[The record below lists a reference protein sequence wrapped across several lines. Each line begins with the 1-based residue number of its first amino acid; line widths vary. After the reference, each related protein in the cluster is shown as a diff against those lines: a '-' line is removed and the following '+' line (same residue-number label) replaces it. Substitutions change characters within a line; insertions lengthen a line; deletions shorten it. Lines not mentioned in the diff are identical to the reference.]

1 MSNPDSSILKVR
13 RSIHIAVPPPRA
25 WQEFGSKAR
34 MNLWWGKVLGKA
46 AAGQPSGQH
55 LKAYEPRLGG
65 RIEMEVD
72 MDGSPGR
79 YGGVIEVF
87 DANRELTFQN
97 DWIPNTGWKA
107 PTYITLRLTPA
118 LNGTLVELLHHG
130 FEHVGADAAEQHAG
144 YEQGWGMLQ
153 LFSLKQ
159 VAEAA
164 A

>member
-13 RSIHIAVPPPRA
+13 RSIHIAVPPPRV

-34 MNLWWGKVLGKA
+34 MDLWWGKVVGKA
-46 AAGQPSGQH
+46 EGGQPNGQH

-65 RIEMEVD
+65 PIEMEVD

-79 YGGVIEVF
+79 YGGAIEAF
-87 DANRELTFQN
+87 GASRELTFQN

-118 LNGTLVELLHHG
+118 LNGTLVELFHHG
-130 FEHVGADAAEQHAG
+130 FEHVGADATDQHAG

-153 LFSLKQ
+153 LSSLKQ